1 MGNSAEPGE
10 MPGVNFYPLGDAA
23 IVLEFGDHINR
34 LTHGHIQA
42 FTNYL
47 DQHSF
52 PGLVEYVPAFTTLTV
67 YYDPWVVSR
76 QGLLNPYTTVAAL
89 LEEMLLHV
97 KTHPDKPTAKVIE
110 IPVCYGGKYGPDL
123 EYVASLH
130 GLKPK
135 EVIKLHT
142 QTTYLVYMIGFAP
155 GFPYLGGM
163 VPEIATPRK
172 EKPRARVPAGSVG
185 IAGKQTGVYPIQSPG
200 GWQLIGRTP
209 LLLFNPHRERPSLL
223 EAGDSIRFV
232 SISEKQF
239 EKKKEAAHGA

>member
-1 MGNSAEPGE
+1 MEHTDEPIE

-42 FTNYL
+42 FTAHL
-47 DQHSF
+47 DQHPF
-52 PGLVEYVPAFTTLTV
+52 PGLVEYVPAFTTLTI
-67 YYDPWVVSR
+67 YYDPWVVSQ
-76 QGLLNPYTTVAAL
+76 QGLRSPYETVAAL
-89 LEEMLLHV
+89 LQEMLLHV
-97 KTHPDKPTAKVIE
+97 KTTLEKPNAKVVE

-130 GLKPK
+130 GLTPK

-163 VPEIATPRK
+163 APEIATPRK
-172 EKPRARVPAGSVG
+172 DKPRARVPAGSVG
-185 IAGKQTGVYPIQSPG
+185 IAGKQTGVYSIPSPG

-209 LLLFNPHRERPSLL
+209 LLLFNPHRDHPSLL
-223 EAGDSIRFV
+223 QAGDLIRFKPV
-232 SISEKQF
+232 SEKKF
-239 EKKKEAAHGA
+239 EKIKEEVRES